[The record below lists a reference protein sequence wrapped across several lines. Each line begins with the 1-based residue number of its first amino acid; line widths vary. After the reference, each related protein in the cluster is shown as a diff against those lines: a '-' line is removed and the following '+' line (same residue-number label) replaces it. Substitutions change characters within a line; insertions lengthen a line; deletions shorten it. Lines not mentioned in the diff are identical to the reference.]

1 MKKEYLRI
9 EKLILQAD
17 FAKAEKLIKK
27 IDIKDW
33 SGFLS
38 GVAQESGSI
47 NPYGFIG
54 YLLQKKEIGIY
65 HFIAT
70 LVLSQGLVHLPYVF
84 ELALFHQRKAIELDP
99 KEIGYQEYL
108 LYFNEIPER
117 VLSDK
122 EALNIAREILQVDSK
137 NEVALRTLKRINI

>member
-47 NPYGFIG
+47 NPYAFIG
-54 YLLQKKEIGIY
+54 YLLQKKRDRN
-65 HFIAT
+65 
-70 LVLSQGLVHLPYVF
+70 LSFYP
-84 ELALFHQRKAIELDP
+84 DP
-99 KEIGYQEYL
+99 FGDSDVDGRGY
-108 LYFNEIPER
+108 FSIP
-117 VLSDK
+117 
-122 EALNIAREILQVDSK
+122 
-137 NEVALRTLKRINI
+137 